1 MTSHTN
7 ADTTSAHP
15 TDHSSVGLYLRTYLL
30 LLVLLAATV
39 AVAFV
44 HLGALN
50 IVVALAIASVKA
62 WLVAMNFMHLRDGL
76 RLTWL
81 IAAGSFLWLV
91 ILIVGLLMDVATRTP
106 SI

>member
-1 MTSHTN
+1 MNSSHPSHLAT
-7 ADTTSAHP
+7 
-15 TDHSSVGLYLRTYLL
+15 YLRTYLL

-44 HLGALN
+44 PLGPIN
-50 IVVALAIASVKA
+50 ILVALGIASAKA

-81 IAAGSFLWLV
+81 IAAGSFLWLA
-91 ILIVGLLMDVATRTP
+91 ILISGLLMDYVTRAP
-106 SI
+106 SV